1 MINNIYRRQEELE
14 AKLVEEE
21 TAKRVEEMV
30 AKRVAE
36 ELKKRKDEIEA
47 EVLRRVEEAKR
58 VMEQQ
63 MLEEME
69 RKKKEQEEEERRKK
83 VYSRRKRCL
92 PVKRQSILRA
102 SLSCLYG
109 WWQADVWVFG
119 RQLMLAVFVNVW

>member
-1 MINNIYRRQEELE
+1 MYCAYPILTCFINELDIYRRQEELE

-58 VMEQQ
+58 LMEQQ
-63 MLEEME
+63 MLEEMG
-69 RKKKEQEEEERRKK
+69 RKKKEQEEEEKRKK
-83 VYSRRKRCL
+83 VWY
-92 PVKRQSILRA
+92 VKIFILRY
-102 SLSCLYG
+102 SSYSEGKFLWPNRERHSG
-109 WWQADVWVFG
+109 S
-119 RQLMLAVFVNVW
+119 